1 MFSRK
6 LYSKFIFSFIN
17 DIYKLYSAS
26 DYIISR
32 SGAITLSQLSCVGKP
47 IILIPSP
54 NVAEDHQKINS
65 LALSKRKAAIVIEE
79 KFLEQKF
86 KIAFDKLFESKE
98 LQKILSKNLK
108 KMAKPNAS
116 KNIVQLIKEI
126 I

>member
-1 MFSRK
+1 M
-6 LYSKFIFSFIN
+6 
-17 DIYKLYSAS
+17 
-26 DYIISR
+26 
-32 SGAITLSQLSCVGKP
+32 
-47 IILIPSP
+47 
-54 NVAEDHQKINS
+54 
-65 LALSKRKAAIVIEE
+65 ALSKRKAAIVIEE

-98 LQKILSKNLK
+98 LQNILSKNLK

>member
-1 MFSRK
+1 M
-6 LYSKFIFSFIN
+6 
-17 DIYKLYSAS
+17 
-26 DYIISR
+26 
-32 SGAITLSQLSCVGKP
+32 
-47 IILIPSP
+47 
-54 NVAEDHQKINS
+54 
-65 LALSKRKAAIVIEE
+65 ALSKRKAAIVIEE

-116 KNIVQLIKEI
+116 ENIVQLIKEI